1 MAKNKDVEKRIA
13 TLSITG
19 KGNSKQEKVRIEN
32 STVSYIGSLTVG
44 ELATALNIRSSD
56 IIKKYFLKGLMLTI
70 NSPLND
76 DLIGEICIDHGYDF
90 SKEKENNIYFCCV
103 KGESLVSFLMLK
115 AKNANSNQ

>member
-1 MAKNKDVEKRIA
+1 MAKNRDVDTRIA
-13 TLSITG
+13 TLLVTS

-70 NSPLND
+70 NS
-76 DLIGEICIDHGYDF
+76 
-90 SKEKENNIYFCCV
+90 
-103 KGESLVSFLMLK
+103 
-115 AKNANSNQ
+115 Q